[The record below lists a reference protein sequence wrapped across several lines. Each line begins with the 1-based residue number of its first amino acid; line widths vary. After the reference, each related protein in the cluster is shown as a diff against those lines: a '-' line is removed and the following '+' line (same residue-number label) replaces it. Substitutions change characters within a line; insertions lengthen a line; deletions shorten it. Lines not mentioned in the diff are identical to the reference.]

1 MAPLCLYNRSVYVQQ
16 HGIVTC
22 FNNADIWAIMSKIEH
37 SISEKISKYGIP
49 LKEWDVQINFGIKT
63 GFNDAFIITE
73 EQRRQIL
80 QADEKSEEI
89 IRPILRGRDVKR
101 YEYTDAGLFLLF
113 IPWHFPLHTNPN
125 IVGASKEAEKE
136 FEAQYPAVYKH
147 LLQYKDKLSA
157 RNKAETGIRYEW
169 YALQRWGANYWD
181 DFNKQKIV
189 WARLSR
195 ISKHDFYDFPRFAIV
210 PKGFVTLDSLCFF
223 TGDRLHDLV
232 SFLNSR
238 YAAYYFFNTVAIL
251 DNGGMQMRQQYV
263 ENIPL
268 PDIQISEDLSEA
280 EIDELIFE
288 AFHFTC
294 EETSYIKSFLE
305 KKKKEIEDSRS

>member
-1 MAPLCLYNRSVYVQQ
+1 
-16 HGIVTC
+16 
-22 FNNADIWAIMSKIEH
+22 MSKIEH
-37 SISEKISKYGIP
+37 SISEKISKYGVP
-49 LKEWDVQINFGIKT
+49 LKEWNVQITFGVKT

-73 EQRRQIL
+73 EQKRQLIR
-80 QADEKSEEI
+80 ADEKSEEI
-89 IRPILRGRDVKR
+89 IRPILRGRDIGR
-101 YEYTDAGLFLLF
+101 FRSMYADLHMICT
-113 IPWHFPLHTNPN
+113 FP
-125 IVGASKEAEKE
+125 SKNYDIDD
-136 FEAQYPAVYKH
+136 YPSIKKH
-147 LLQYKDKLSA
+147 LLSFGIERLEQTGATHVVNGEKIKS
-157 RNKAETGIRYEW
+157 RKKTNNKWFETQDSIS
-169 YALQRWGANYWD
+169 YWD

-210 PKGFVTLDSLCFF
+210 PEGFVTLDSLCFF
-223 TGDRLHDLV
+223 TGERLNDLV

-268 PDIQISEDLSEA
+268 PNIQISQGASET

-288 AFHFTC
+288 AFHFTK
-294 EETSYIKSFLE
+294 EETTYIKSFLE
-305 KKKKEIEDSRS
+305 MKKKEIEESRG